1 MECRRRREVRKF
13 VSVRD
18 FARKTPMEYIVQL
31 PSRATERSMGYD
43 FYANDNYVVHPNEVV
58 KVWTDVKAYMGE
70 DEGLILNIRSSM
82 GGKWALINQQG
93 WVDSDYVDNESND
106 GNIGFFL
113 KNTTDKIQMISRGE
127 RIGQGMFVK
136 YLVTDDDEPINK
148 SRKGGFGSTN

>member
-1 MECRRRREVRKF
+1 
-13 VSVRD
+13 
-18 FARKTPMEYIVQL
+18 
-31 PSRATERSMGYD
+31 
-43 FYANDNYVVHPNEVV
+43 
-58 KVWTDVKAYMGE
+58 
-70 DEGLILNIRSSM
+70 M

-136 YLVTDDDEPINK
+136 YLITDDDEPINK